1 MAIVNVLNCESVPDD
16 NHIQPDRPNGGK
28 MLSNGRQNT
37 SSKAN
42 RKGGLY
48 MEAFQALEASFG
60 SMPVAFTV
68 IKVIQDENG
77 HTVDLKFRYLNQ
89 AFADLYGRVK
99 EDLLG
104 ACFYELFPL
113 EGKQW
118 LLSLIHI

>member
-1 MAIVNVLNCESVPDD
+1 
-16 NHIQPDRPNGGK
+16 
-28 MLSNGRQNT
+28 
-37 SSKAN
+37 
-42 RKGGLY
+42 

-113 EGKQW
+113 EAVSYTHLDVYKRQGFMIMMV
-118 LLSLIHI
+118 LDVALG